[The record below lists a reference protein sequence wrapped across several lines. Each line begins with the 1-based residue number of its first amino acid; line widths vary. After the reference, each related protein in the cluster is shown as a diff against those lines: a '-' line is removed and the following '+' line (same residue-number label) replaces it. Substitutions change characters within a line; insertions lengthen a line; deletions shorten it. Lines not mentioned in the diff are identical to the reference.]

1 MNTSSFKV
9 NWVLVEELAL
19 GPSPKNKDNLKML
32 HSYGIKN
39 VVSLCEPNELEL
51 ITELEK
57 QFNFISYPLPD
68 HRYKIKPKLKDINN
82 ILDCIKENNHF
93 GPTYVHCFAGI
104 ERSPLVCI
112 SWLIRECSFD
122 LETSLQYIMK
132 INPRTCPLDYQLD
145 VLKKI

>member
-1 MNTSSFKV
+1 MNTSFFRI

-19 GPSPKNKDNLKML
+19 GPSPKNKDNLKLL

-39 VVSLCEPNELEL
+39 VISLCDPNELDL
-51 ITELEK
+51 INDLEE

-68 HRYKIKPKLKDINN
+68 HRDKRKPRLEDIHN
-82 ILDCIKENNHF
+82 ILDCIKEKKHF

-132 INPRTCPLDYQLD
+132 INPRTCPLDYQINI
-145 VLKKI
+145 LKDL